1 MGQKSADVE
10 FFLRLQWQRPL
21 FVLVEARESI
31 PFNLGRPV
39 DLVSVLQLVYSVGLD
54 TDSHV

>member
-10 FFLRLQWQRPL
+10 FFLRLQWQRPF

-31 PFNLGRPV
+31 PFNPV
-39 DLVSVLQLVYSVGLD
+39 TGPTSRFGLCVAA
-54 TDSHV
+54 SLFRGA